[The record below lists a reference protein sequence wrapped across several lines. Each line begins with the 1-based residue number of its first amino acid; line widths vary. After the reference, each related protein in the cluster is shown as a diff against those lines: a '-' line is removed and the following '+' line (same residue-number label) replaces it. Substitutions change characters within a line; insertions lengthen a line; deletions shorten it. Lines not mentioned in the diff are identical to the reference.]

1 MQCRPFYLPREITCV
16 ALINVYIPPDADV
29 NFAANI
35 IVDHTN
41 KLLTDKPDAAVII
54 FGDFNKCNLDKTL
67 PKFSQYVTFN
77 TRKESKL
84 DLFYCNFKFAYKCQK
99 LQPIGNSDHNMIRMI
114 PVYKQK
120 AKVTKP
126 VTKSVKCWN
135 NDNIEKLK
143 ACYECT
149 NWEVFTESN
158 DSIDDITDAVS
169 SYINFCVDSVIPS
182 KSIKIYGNTKPW
194 FDKELRQKFKEK
206 SVVLKSGDKNKL
218 CIIQNDI
225 NETIKACKLKYK
237 QKLEENFKNNN
248 TRQAWISL
256 KQITGYSMKK
266 VPNISVDIDDLNGF
280 YARFD
285 DSRIKRK
292 YPEVGSIEDVT
303 SVYFSPNEVKKQ
315 FMSVNPR
322 KASGPDGVSSRVI
335 KLCAEQLSSVFS
347 ILFNR
352 AYQEHI
358 PAVWKESCIIP
369 VPKSP
374 TAKEMNDFRPVALTS
389 VPMKCLERLV
399 LKHLK
404 QHTENSLDPYQ
415 FAYRSKRGT
424 EDALLT
430 YQDLILQHISQPK
443 CYARV
448 LMIDF
453 SSAFN
458 TVLPDKLVTTL
469 RSVGTPE
476 SLCRFVWDFMTER
489 YQHVKLGE
497 RRSQSILV
505 NTGSPQGC
513 VMSAY
518 LFSLY
523 TNSCRSTTSNCHILK
538 YADDTA
544 IIALITNPVKDETAY
559 QLQVAETAQWCSE
572 HNLLL
577 NVKKTKELVYDNRC
591 TKSEYSTL
599 KLNINDIV
607 EQVTIFK
614 YLGLTL
620 STDLSWN
627 YHADAIVAKANKR
640 LFFLRKL
647 KQAGVDVKL
656 LGLFYSSVIQSVL
669 TYCVTVFFNSLRRT
683 ERKNIDRVTAI
694 AQKIVGKNIML
705 DPLSKK
711 YDVRTATKGEQILK
725 DTSHPLNYKFEML
738 PSGRRLRSAA
748 TKSSKYNKTFIPCA
762 ITILNSQNVL

>member
-1 MQCRPFYLPREITCV
+1 MVL
-16 ALINVYIPPDADV
+16 
-29 NFAANI
+29 
-35 IVDHTN
+35 H
-41 KLLTDKPDAAVII
+41 
-54 FGDFNKCNLDKTL
+54 
-67 PKFSQYVTFN
+67 FS
-77 TRKESKL
+77 
-84 DLFYCNFKFAYKCQK
+84 
-99 LQPIGNSDHNMIRMI
+99 
-114 PVYKQK
+114 
-120 AKVTKP
+120 
-126 VTKSVKCWN
+126 
-135 NDNIEKLK
+135 
-143 ACYECT
+143 
-149 NWEVFTESN
+149 
-158 DSIDDITDAVS
+158 
-169 SYINFCVDSVIPS
+169 
-182 KSIKIYGNTKPW
+182 
-194 FDKELRQKFKEK
+194 FKEK

-523 TNSCRSTTSNCHILK
+523 TNSCRSTTSNFHILK

-559 QLQVAETAQWCSE
+559 HLQVAETAQWCSE

-577 NVKKTKELVYDNRC
+577 NVKKTKELVYDNRR

-705 DPLSKK
+705 DPLSKI

-748 TKSSKYNKTFIPCA
+748 TKSSKYNKTFIPSA

>member
-1 MQCRPFYLPREITCV
+1 
-16 ALINVYIPPDADV
+16 
-29 NFAANI
+29 
-35 IVDHTN
+35 
-41 KLLTDKPDAAVII
+41 
-54 FGDFNKCNLDKTL
+54 
-67 PKFSQYVTFN
+67 
-77 TRKESKL
+77 
-84 DLFYCNFKFAYKCQK
+84 
-99 LQPIGNSDHNMIRMI
+99 
-114 PVYKQK
+114 
-120 AKVTKP
+120 
-126 VTKSVKCWN
+126 
-135 NDNIEKLK
+135 
-143 ACYECT
+143 
-149 NWEVFTESN
+149 
-158 DSIDDITDAVS
+158 
-169 SYINFCVDSVIPS
+169 
-182 KSIKIYGNTKPW
+182 
-194 FDKELRQKFKEK
+194 
-206 SVVLKSGDKNKL
+206 
-218 CIIQNDI
+218 
-225 NETIKACKLKYK
+225 
-237 QKLEENFKNNN
+237 
-248 TRQAWISL
+248 
-256 KQITGYSMKK
+256 
-266 VPNISVDIDDLNGF
+266 
-280 YARFD
+280 
-285 DSRIKRK
+285 
-292 YPEVGSIEDVT
+292 
-303 SVYFSPNEVKKQ
+303 
-315 FMSVNPR
+315 MSVNPR

-577 NVKKTKELVYDNRC
+577 NVKKTKELVYDNRR

-694 AQKIVGKNIML
+694 AQKIIGKNIML
-705 DPLSKK
+705 DPLSKI
-711 YDVRTATKGEQILK
+711 YYVRTATKGEQILK
-725 DTSHPLNYKFEML
+725 DMSHPLNYKFEML

-748 TKSSKYNKTFIPCA
+748 TKSSKYNKTFIPSA